1 MSDEVRA
8 LVDRRW
14 AEYGIDGDAR
24 RERSISAGLA
34 ATATSLTGLRQRG

>member
-14 AEYGIDGDAR
+14 AEYGI
-24 RERSISAGLA
+24 EIQ
-34 ATATSLTGLRQRG
+34 LRGRPVDPS